1 MSDKRLS
8 ETDFPR
14 AGQVSCK
21 RGNSCAAQCTSLVRS
36 GAAPLVGQ
44 RQDGAGEFALL
55 RTRFHYRRED
65 DDLHTEGGDRGGL
78 RFIHGVNDE
87 GAGEVRVEFGDA
99 EGCGVVAELSEH
111 LVGGALEGFSADDGA
126 DGEDFLFVRAQML
139 ANTWDGENR
148 ADADERIAGAD
159 D

>member
-65 DDLHTEGGDRGGL
+65 DDLHAEGGDRGGL
-78 RFIHGVNDE
+78 RFVGRVDDE
-87 GAGEVRVEFGDA
+87 GSGEVGVEFGDTD
-99 EGCGVVAELSEH
+99 GCGRVAEL
-111 LVGGALEGFSADDGA
+111 G
-126 DGEDFLFVRAQML
+126 
-139 ANTWDGENR
+139 
-148 ADADERIAGAD
+148 
-159 D
+159 